1 MSFTLAILSS
11 TSLIAVDTFKQSF
24 NKRTYINVTRTEKLV
39 SEASLSSHLNAIMV
53 YVTDTVM
60 FDMIINAREKLN
72 CSLRSPKSVA

>member
-1 MSFTLAILSS
+1 M
-11 TSLIAVDTFKQSF
+11 DTFKQSF
-24 NKRTYINVTRTEKLV
+24 NKRTYINVTRAEKLV